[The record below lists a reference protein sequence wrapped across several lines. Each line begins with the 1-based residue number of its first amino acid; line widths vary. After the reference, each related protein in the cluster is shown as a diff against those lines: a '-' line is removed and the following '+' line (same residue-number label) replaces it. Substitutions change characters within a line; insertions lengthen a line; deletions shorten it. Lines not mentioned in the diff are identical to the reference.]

1 MSRFAGAKGAVYLS
15 TSAAGAAAVAV
26 SLSQWSLDKA
36 TDKID
41 VTSFQDTNKVYVQ
54 GLPDIK
60 GALSGFFDDTND
72 ALFDAAESTD
82 GVKMYL
88 YPSTLVPTNYHAGL
102 AWLDAS
108 ISVDVKGACTV
119 SASFVAAGAWIR
131 KP

>member
-1 MSRFAGAKGAVYLS
+1 MAITAI
-15 TSAAGAAAVAV
+15 